1 MYDGGGGGPRAARR
15 PSAFLPRAISEFAP
29 DMPYDPTPVGPDAG
43 PDGRRD
49 TLTVQIQGGR
59 APDGAAEPETVL
71 VLARPAGGRVAVREY
86 PSPGAPAAYDAAP
99 AEVLARVERALGA
112 GRRVGAELHLVRR
125 WLAGQA

>member
-1 MYDGGGGGPRAARR
+1 
-15 PSAFLPRAISEFAP
+15 
-29 DMPYDPTPVGPDAG
+29 MPYDPTPVGPDAG

-59 APDGAAEPETVL
+59 AADGATEPETVL

-99 AEVLARVERALGA
+99 ADVLARVERALGA
-112 GRRVGAELHLVRR
+112 GRRVGAELYLVRR